1 MNIVSFLL
9 FLCVSAHFA
18 LGQSAS
24 MSAHNIKL
32 GAKNPL
38 KTHID
43 THVRAQSAVN
53 VLKAPVKK
61 PELKKAPVKK
71 PELKKAPAKKAPLKK
86 APAKKAPLKKAPAK
100 KAPLKKAP
108 AKKAPLKKAPA
119 KKPELKKAPAKK
131 PELKKAPLKKA
142 PVKKSPVKKSGL
154 KKAPVKKPE
163 LKKAPVKKSGLK
175 KAPVKKPEL
184 KKAPVKKIL
193 KSSHVS
199 SSSNEDSFGTAEVIL
214 SSLASLAVAIFGA
227 HIYTRI
233 KRKSVSPP
241 PAGEEDAPEMVNLL
255 KSEEHINF

>member
-71 PELKKAPAKKAPLKK
+71 PE
-86 APAKKAPLKKAPAK
+86 LKKAPAK

>member
-163 LKKAPVKKSGLK
+163 LKKAPVKK
-175 KAPVKKPEL
+175 
-184 KKAPVKKIL
+184 IL

>member
-100 KAPLKKAP
+100 K
-108 AKKAPLKKAPA
+108 
-119 KKPELKKAPAKK
+119 PELKKAPAKK

-142 PVKKSPVKKSGL
+142 PVKKS
-154 KKAPVKKPE
+154 
-163 LKKAPVKKSGLK
+163 PVKKSGLK